1 VNPFFIVAVITGL
14 ISIMSFTVGI
24 NTALKDIDTKDLIIR
39 TSNLESKIADV
50 ANMRVPDSPIRIGDG
65 SIIYFGTS
73 RVVEV
78 QTVVKEL
85 LKELD
90 LEIVTYNKE
99 IELKSVKKEDSE

>member
-1 VNPFFIVAVITGL
+1 MY
-14 ISIMSFTVGI
+14 S
-24 NTALKDIDTKDLIIR
+24 ALKDIGTKDLIIR

-50 ANMRVPDSPIRIGDG
+50 ANMHIPDSPIRNADG

-99 IELKSVKKEDSE
+99 IELKNTKKEESK